1 MRSGEITQEYDQHLG
16 PVNTIT
22 FVDENRRFITSSDDK
37 TMRVWDFDIP
47 VPIKLIADP
56 TMHSMPAVG
65 LHPNGK
71 HSLFSNQGG
80 RKGRNVDWSMLGS
93 NRQVDGSYFTR
104 QSNRLIRCRYLQTER
119 ALSPLPSLS
128 FLSSS
133 FTSDRLIAQE
143 TFCRSHDCRIRLWTP
158 FLPRW

>member
-71 HSLFSNQGG
+71 VLVPKVRRGANFTDFLEPNLLTGKWMAATSLDNQIVLFGADTF
-80 RKGRNVDWSMLGS
+80 KQNV
-93 NRQVDGSYFTR
+93 RP
-104 QSNRLIRCRYLQTER
+104 
-119 ALSPLPSLS
+119 PLDLF
-128 FLSSS
+128 FLFDAS
-133 FTSDRLIAQE
+133 T
-143 TFCRSHDCRIRLWTP
+143 
-158 FLPRW
+158 

>member
-65 LHPNGK
+65 LHPNGEP
-71 HSLFSNQGG
+71 LFSLLLGGKTVLTLFSYTGKWMAATSLDNQIVLFGADTF
-80 RKGRNVDWSMLGS
+80 KQNVRFVAS
-93 NRQVDGSYFTR
+93 
-104 QSNRLIRCRYLQTER
+104 
-119 ALSPLPSLS
+119 
-128 FLSSS
+128 
-133 FTSDRLIAQE
+133 
-143 TFCRSHDCRIRLWTP
+143 
-158 FLPRW
+158 